1 MSGPGVSGF
10 AGTLRERVVIE
21 TRNLERDNIASAAGK
36 YRYAGEAWAALMP
49 LVPADLTQ
57 GMSLSA
63 MPRWQVIMR
72 KREGIDPRVRLTWR
86 GRYLAVRAVVS
97 DPREPSQ
104 MVLTCEEIR

>member
-1 MSGPGVSGF
+1 MTGF

-21 TRNLERDNIASAAGK
+21 TRGPGRDGLAGATGK
-36 YRYAGEAWAALMP
+36 YHYAGEAWAAMMP

-57 GMSLSA
+57 GAAIST

-72 KREGIDPRVRLTWR
+72 KREGIVPRVRLTWR
-86 GRYLAVRAVVS
+86 GKYLAVRSVVS
-97 DPREPSQ
+97 DPREPAQ